1 MHGGG
6 GRTILVTRW
15 LADLGLL
22 ASSRPH
28 WKPITKNKKKRN
40 KMVGVWGMNGI

>member
-28 WKPITKNKKKRN
+28 WKPITKNKKK
-40 KMVGVWGMNGI
+40 KQDGWCLGNGI